1 MPVYIQEY
9 ARQPIDRNNRLLPAG
24 EEPAVTSQTVA
35 VGASSTQS
43 SPFNTLTGFVRV
55 HTDVVCSVAFGANP
69 TATATSMRMA
79 ANTTEFFG
87 VTPGHRVAV
96 IQNT

>member
-9 ARQPIDRNNRLLPAG
+9 ARQPIDRNNRLLRAG

-35 VGASSTQS
+35 VTVGSVQS
-43 SPFNTLTGFVRV
+43 NPFNAATGFIRV
-55 HTDVVCSVAFGANP
+55 HTDVVCSVAFGLNP
-69 TATATSMRMA
+69 TATTTSMRLA

-87 VTPGHRVAV
+87 VTPGHRIAV